1 MVYIID
7 AINKDKKLEKYMID
21 LMDFEVEEE
30 HLRQLILTVKYA
42 YNKGNGIKA
51 IPFDNLDAKEKVEL
65 IVEVLQQSL
74 KPDICFYKYQELEK
88 DLEMTI

>member
-7 AINKDKKLEKYMID
+7 VINKNIELEKYIID

-51 IPFDNLDAKEKVEL
+51 IPFYNLDAKEKVEL

-74 KPDICFYKYQELEK
+74 KPDICFYKSQELEK